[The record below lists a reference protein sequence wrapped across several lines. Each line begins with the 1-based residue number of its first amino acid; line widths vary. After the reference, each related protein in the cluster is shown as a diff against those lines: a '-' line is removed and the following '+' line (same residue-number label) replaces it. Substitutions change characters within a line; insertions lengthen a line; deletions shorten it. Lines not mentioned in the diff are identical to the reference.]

1 MKATLLQDYICA
13 PDGHTVLKFKAGM
26 TLESPIA
33 EMAIADG
40 AAIEIQSMP
49 DLETKIEA
57 TTKKGRYRK

>member
-1 MKATLLQDYICA
+1 MKSTLIHDYACA
-13 PDGHTVLKFKAGM
+13 PEGHTVLKFKAGT

-40 AAIEIQSMP
+40 VAIEIQSIP

-57 TTKKGRYRK
+57 TIKKGRYRK

>member
-13 PDGHTVLKFKAGM
+13 PEGHTVLKFKAGM

-49 DLETKIEA
+49 DLETKIET

>member
-13 PDGHTVLKFKAGM
+13 PEGHTVLKFKAGM

-49 DLETKIEA
+49 DLETKIES

>member
-49 DLETKIEA
+49 DLETKIEP

>member
-13 PDGHTVLKFKAGM
+13 PEGHTVLKFKAGT

-49 DLETKIEA
+49 DLEIKIES

>member
-13 PDGHTVLKFKAGM
+13 PEGHTVLKFKAGM

-49 DLETKIEA
+49 DLETKIES
-57 TTKKGRYRK
+57 TTKKVRYRK

>member
-1 MKATLLQDYICA
+1 
-13 PDGHTVLKFKAGM
+13 M